1 MDQEIAQRFAGLEA
15 AVVQLNE
22 QHGRMAGVISNFANA
37 NHSSFQQLLLK
48 EHMTN
53 GMQAVQRTITD
64 GLLANADQATRR
76 NVEAGLQVAYE
87 AFVAQGSD
95 PAFLEQFVIAA
106 RSVLP
111 DIELSPAA
119 E

>member
-1 MDQEIAQRFAGLEA
+1 MDQEIAQRLAGLEA

-22 QHGRMAGVISNFANA
+22 QNARIAGVIGNFANA

-48 EHMTN
+48 EHMSG
-53 GMQAVQRTITD
+53 GMQAAQRTITD

-87 AFVAQGSD
+87 AFAAQGSD
-95 PAFLEQFVIAA
+95 PAFLEQFLIAA
-106 RSVLP
+106 RSVFP
-111 DIELSPAA
+111 GIELAPAA

>member
-1 MDQEIAQRFAGLEA
+1 MDQEIAQRLAGLEA
-15 AVVQLNE
+15 AVGQLKVQNE
-22 QHGRMAGVISNFANA
+22 RMAGVINGFVEAT
-37 NHSSFQQLLLK
+37 HSSFQKLLVN
-48 EHMTN
+48 EHMAGGT
-53 GMQAVQRTITD
+53 QAAQRTITD

-87 AFVAQGSD
+87 AFVAQGFD

-106 RSVLP
+106 RSVFP
-111 DIELSPAA
+111 GIELAPAA